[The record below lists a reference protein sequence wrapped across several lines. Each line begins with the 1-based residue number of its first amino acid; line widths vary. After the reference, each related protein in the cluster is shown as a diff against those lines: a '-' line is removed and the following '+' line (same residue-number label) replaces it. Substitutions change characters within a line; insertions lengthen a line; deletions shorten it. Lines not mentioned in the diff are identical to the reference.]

1 MERKALKV
9 NEYLIEKEIEKES
22 SYAKHFQPFLEE
34 FLCNEYKFEKP
45 ESKWKEVRDMIYSGT
60 LERFMKEK
68 ALLISP
74 YFDTMP
80 VSKEKKLELV
90 DIDSVYP
97 NYYELKLLFS
107 SIQVLPI
114 GIRSRINN
122 FFINKQNQLTLTDS
136 VIIAIRE
143 RHTIY
148 GNMEQYEAYTSLS
161 ELLESAK
168 RVQQNTGINIFSNGV
183 IVNASFG
190 NLLEAEINANRILH
204 RN

>member
-1 MERKALKV
+1 MEKALKTDQ
-9 NEYLIEKEIEKES
+9 EAIRKDMEKEKA
-22 SYAKHFQPFLEE
+22 YAKHFQPFMDE
-34 FLCNEYKFEKP
+34 FLCNEYQFEKP
-45 ESKWKEVRDMIYSGT
+45 ENKWKEIRDMIYSGT

-68 ALLISP
+68 ALFVSP

-90 DIDSVYP
+90 DVDMVFP

-122 FFINKQNQLTLTDS
+122 FFLNKQNELTLTDN
-136 VIIAIRE
+136 VINSIKD
-143 RHTIY
+143 RHTLY
-148 GNMEQYEAYTSLS
+148 GSMEQYEVFESLT
-161 ELLESAK
+161 LLLNTAK
-168 RVQQNTGINIFSNGV
+168 QLQQKTGISIFSNGV
-183 IVNASFG
+183 VINASFG
-190 NLLEAEINANRILH
+190 NLTDAEINANRILH